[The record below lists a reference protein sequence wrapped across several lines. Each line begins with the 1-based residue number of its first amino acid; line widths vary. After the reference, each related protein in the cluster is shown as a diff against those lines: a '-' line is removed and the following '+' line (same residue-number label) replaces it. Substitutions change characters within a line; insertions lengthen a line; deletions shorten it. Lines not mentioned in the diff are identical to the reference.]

1 MAYMYCNINKSVI
14 YYKHKISNKI
24 RSTTMNKVSFKF
36 KTIEA
41 VVIGLALD
49 IVALLTAIII
59 YGVIL

>member
-1 MAYMYCNINKSVI
+1 
-14 YYKHKISNKI
+14 
-24 RSTTMNKVSFKF
+24 MNEFSYKF

-49 IVALLTAIII
+49 IVALLTSIII

>member
-1 MAYMYCNINKSVI
+1 MDKL
-14 YYKHKISNKI
+14 
-24 RSTTMNKVSFKF
+24 SFKF

-41 VVIGLALD
+41 IVIGLALD